1 MTRFRSSQFGARLLC
16 VTMISGALAS
26 SAMAARPS
34 AAETIV
40 VSGFEKPE
48 SVVHD
53 RVVDCYLV
61 SNVGVGNPA
70 ALDGNGFISK
80 VSPDGNILD
89 LTWIQNGVHGA
100 TLNGPKGLALYGDA
114 LYVADIDTLRV
125 FDRRTGTPR
134 RNIAIPNPFA
144 PTPLFLNDVAV
155 DGEGNAYVTDNRNN
169 AIFVVDR
176 TYHAAVLI
184 SGPQLGGPN
193 GLLIDRGSLTWV
205 TFFGHEVKRLTHSG
219 QLVTEATLP
228 ADDVSAIGLP
238 PGAMFLDGYARYE
251 GDLLVS
257 SWVSGQVYRIGRSG
271 TDPVVVANFVSML
284 DNPALPDG
292 PADIGLD
299 RRRNR
304 LLVPLFNRGEVVI
317 TTLQH

>member
-1 MTRFRSSQFGARLLC
+1 M
-16 VTMISGALAS
+16 
-26 SAMAARPS
+26 
-34 AAETIV
+34 
-40 VSGFEKPE
+40 
-48 SVVHD
+48 
-53 RVVDCYLV
+53 VDCYLV

-125 FDRRTGTPR
+125 FDRTTGTPR

-155 DGEGNAYVTDNRNN
+155 DGEGNAYVTDNRNS

-176 TYHAAVLI
+176 TYHAALLI

-257 SWVSGQVYRIGRSG
+257 SWVSGNVYRIGRSG
-271 TDPVVVANFVSML
+271 TDLVAVANFVSML
-284 DNPALPDG
+284 DNPALARRPGRHWARPAPESPLDTALQSRRGCHHDAAALKTVDARGWRSAG
-292 PADIGLD
+292 PPVRTSGQNQRESEYVANSGITVNRRPEAIGT
-299 RRRNR
+299 
-304 LLVPLFNRGEVVI
+304 GG
-317 TTLQH
+317 